1 MAQRREK
8 GTGSVYRDPKNP
20 KRWIGEISLEGKRRR
35 VSGPS
40 KTVVR
45 ARLKALLA
53 ASATGDLPKHQI
65 SVAQAVEIFIARK
78 LPELH
83 SNGQPLAPSTAATY
97 KWAAGII
104 IEELGSKRLHHL
116 TIEEVEAML
125 DRLSDRG
132 FSRASLHKIRSKLA
146 QFIDEAR
153 RRRHV
158 RENVARDAVLPSS
171 ATRTQPRKSLTPKE
185 AKLLL
190 TVLKKERNGAMFA
203 LSLTCGLRPGEAAG
217 LYWDDL
223 DLDSTPPTVNVTRG
237 VRRDGTGFI
246 QISDELKTQKS
257 KRTIEL
263 TVQMVEWLKN
273 HRRDQL
279 KEKLSAEHWLDHE
292 LVFTSPTGHIT
303 DPARN
308 RKLLRQVCDEA
319 KITHVSPNEL
329 RHSCASLLSDQGV
342 ANELIADLLGHT
354 TTRMVDSTYRHRL
367 RPVVSVAA
375 QADWIGRDQGPSI

>member
-1 MAQRREK
+1 M
-8 GTGSVYRDPKNP
+8 
-20 KRWIGEISLEGKRRR
+20 
-35 VSGPS
+35 
-40 KTVVR
+40 VR
-45 ARLKALLA
+45 ARLKALIA
-53 ASATGDLPKHQI
+53 ASTAGDLPKHEI
-65 SVAQAVEIFIARK
+65 SVAQAVEIFITRK
-78 LPELH
+78 LPELEN
-83 SNGQPLAPSTAATY
+83 NGLPLAPSTKATY
-97 KWAAGII
+97 EWAARII
-104 IEELGSKRLHHL
+104 VEELGSKRLHHL

-171 ATRTQPRKSLTPKE
+171 APRTQPRKSLTPEE

-190 TVLKKERNGAMFA
+190 ETLKKERNGAMFA

-237 VRRDGTGFI
+237 VRRDGSGIT
-246 QISDELKTQKS
+246 QISDELKTEKS

-263 TVQMVEWLKN
+263 TDKMVDLLKD

-279 KEKLSAEHWLDHE
+279 KEKLTAEQWLDDQ

-308 RKLLRQVCDEA
+308 RKDLRQICDRA
-319 KITHVSPNEL
+319 KITAVSPNEL

-375 QADWIGRDQGPSI
+375 QASWFK